1 MNVLR
6 KLNKIKMKL
15 TNSTELFL
23 EKHLDPLLERI
34 PFFKKKIQRR
44 KKRRYLLR
52 WSIAIFIFAVA
63 LFSYATNPF
72 VRFTVI
78 QDPFDTITV
87 EENRLAVEQDSELI
101 VKEDPFFSQVALIK
115 SGWHIVSSKFTGGP
129 KAKKSSVDA
138 IIRDIHELRFNP
150 ELPFLISGDHFS
162 VLYPR
167 SIGIFYHSLLDPR
180 TALDETD
187 WHNRQLIYLKT
198 VAYALDVY
206 RQSDRLSTTIVPVG
220 PRSVT
225 LMNIYSMPS
234 DTLYS
239 ILHGLDTMLSTKTML
254 NQYPYQTDLSFDASL
269 KTQQAA
275 QELLETH
282 RESLIRHYETF
293 LRDTVDPATGL
304 VKKDILLSGTKD
316 ISKRES
322 AFYDNVMIW
331 KTQQLMQ
338 KLGLIEEN
346 QAQLDALKQ
355 NILSAF
361 WLEREG
367 YFLEDLSDEGVE
379 EKFYSSDWLIAYQVG
394 MLDPENPEDLPY
406 LTRSIAYIRRNAID
420 QPFGLQYHPELRRDR
435 LYTAVRLFAP
445 SYGSTAIW
453 SNWGQEY
460 TKLLAHLF
468 QVTDDSEYLMIAED
482 QVEAYSYNIKRYQGY
497 PELYNDQGDFYRQFF
512 YKSIRQTGWVVS
524 FEQARAMV
532 NWTAQNALLE
542 PSINQDL
549 EFSTTP
555 PPIESN

>member
-1 MNVLR
+1 MPSMLR
-6 KLNKIKMKL
+6 PRFIRKSWLRA
-15 TNSTELFL
+15 SRSFDLFFQKYIDPAA
-23 EKHLDPLLERI
+23 EKI
-34 PFFKKKIQRR
+34 PFFKKKVAK
-44 KKRRYLLR
+44 KKRRRYIIR
-52 WSIAIFIFAVA
+52 WSIAIFILSVA

-72 VRFTVI
+72 VRFTLI
-78 QDPFDTITV
+78 QDPFDTISV
-87 EENRLAVEQDSELI
+87 QEDRLVVEQESELI

-115 SGWHIVSSKFTGGP
+115 SGWHIVSSKFAGGP
-129 KAKKSSVDA
+129 KAKKSSVDS
-138 IIRDIHELRFNP
+138 IIEDIHQLRFNP

-187 WHNRQLIYLKT
+187 WQNRQFIYLKT
-198 VAYALDVY
+198 VAYTLDVY
-206 RQSDRLSTTIVPVG
+206 RQSEKLSTTIVPIG

-239 ILHGLDTMLSTKTML
+239 ILHGLDTMLSTETL
-254 NQYPYQTDLSFDASL
+254 VERYPYQTDLNFDTSL
-269 KTQQAA
+269 QTRQAA
-275 QELLETH
+275 LELLRTH
-282 RESLIRHYETF
+282 EDSLIRHYETF
-293 LRDTVDPATGL
+293 LRDTVDPGTGL
-304 VKKDILLSGTKD
+304 VKKDILLSGAKD
-316 ISKRES
+316 ITKRES

-331 KTQQLMQ
+331 KTHHLMQ
-338 KLGLIEEN
+338 KLNLVEEN

-355 NILSAF
+355 NILSSF
-361 WLEREG
+361 WLDREG

-394 MLDPENPEDLPY
+394 MLDPEDTEDLEY
-406 LTRSIAYIRRNAID
+406 LTRSVAYIRRNAID
-420 QPFGLQYHPELRRDR
+420 QPFGLQYHPELRRHR
-435 LYTAVRLFAP
+435 QYLAVRLFAP

-460 TKLLAHLF
+460 TKLLAHLY
-468 QVTDDSEYLMIAED
+468 QVTGDPEYLMIAED
-482 QVEAYSYNIKRYQGY
+482 QIEAYAYNIKRYQGY

-532 NWTAQNALLE
+532 SWTAQNAILGE
-542 PSINQDL
+542 ETATEDNQ
-549 EFSTTP
+549 
-555 PPIESN
+555 N